1 MRQQWPTIW
10 KEIQTNWSLRLHEKE
25 RNAIKTDVPNTWA
38 WLSSKIT
45 FNWWLKFEYFQQNV
59 CFAKRVLITP
69 WLDGKGLNFRQAER
83 LGGHSQVTRGNKA
96 GPKKWGRRFRPHWT
110 YSALAEAASD
120 LSKQNIAKAAVTF
133 DVQIYHTIP
142 NFKNKSLLWF
152 DILK

>member
-1 MRQQWPTIW
+1 MAKVWIFPT
-10 KEIQTNWSLRLHEKE
+10 KLYVLQNACWSRRGWTEKGW
-25 RNAIKTDVPNTWA
+25 T
-38 WLSSKIT
+38 
-45 FNWWLKFEYFQQNV
+45 
-59 CFAKRVLITP
+59 
-69 WLDGKGLNFRQAER
+69 LDKQSG

-120 LSKQNIAKAAVTF
+120 LSNQNIAKAAVTF

-142 NFKNKSLLWF
+142 NFKNKSLLLF

>member
-45 FNWWLKFEYFQQNV
+45 FNYAKCLSISNKNV

-133 DVQIYHTIP
+133 DYKFTTLSP
-142 NFKNKSLLWF
+142 
-152 DILK
+152 ILKINHSCDLTF